1 MKKEKK
7 IIRRSKV
14 GQTGRRQ
21 RKKEEENYLGS
32 RSIREVGHEKRKKGE
47 EIIYNTVP
55 GSSRYEIVGHDDF
68 RRSKTKRDGENNLA
82 ASTEEKRERVII
94 KEV

>member
-7 IIRRSKV
+7 IIRRFKV

-55 GSSRYEIVGHDDF
+55 EIF
-68 RRSKTKRDGENNLA
+68 ISIRNRWPRRF
-82 ASTEEKRERVII
+82 STVEDKKGWR
-94 KEV
+94 K